1 MSPHLRMAENQ
12 ISEKKKTLF
21 SANKS
26 AIRSN
31 LKQLQ
36 LKIYEFIL
44 IYCLFLPLH
53 KKCEMTV
60 RISSY
65 GSLSANQHLI
75 NLLDGRQGN
84 ILYSSAKENHL
95 KYISDQNDL
104 KLDKKRKIYQQ
115 FFSPSFY
122 LLVLT
127 KVAAS
132 LDGITTVPV
141 QERAKN
147 TLSRW

>member
-1 MSPHLRMAENQ
+1 MPRRHYFLSHLHFSDNLRVAENQ
-12 ISEKKKTLF
+12 ISEKKTFF

-31 LKQLQ
+31 SKQLQ

-53 KKCEMTV
+53 KKCKMTV

-95 KYISDQNDL
+95 KYISYQNDL

-115 FFSPSFY
+115 FFHPFFSF
-122 LLVLT
+122 VT
-127 KVAAS
+127 DES
-132 LDGITTVPV
+132 
-141 QERAKN
+141 
-147 TLSRW
+147 SRLIWMG